1 LICCYVLLAALSANL
16 AFSQAVNATLLG
28 TVTDPSGAVVP
39 NAKVT
44 ITEVTTNTTRT
55 SQTNES
61 GYYFFAEVPPGSYSV
76 TVEATGFKMETR
88 KDIMVRVETNTR
100 VDIPLQTGSVTET
113 VEVTGAPPELQT
125 DSAATGEKIDRA
137 AVAEMPLISRE
148 I

>member
-1 LICCYVLLAALSANL
+1 
-16 AFSQAVNATLLG
+16 
-28 TVTDPSGAVVP
+28 
-39 NAKVT
+39 
-44 ITEVTTNTTRT
+44 
-55 SQTNES
+55 
-61 GYYFFAEVPPGSYSV
+61 
-76 TVEATGFKMETR
+76 
-88 KDIMVRVETNTR
+88 MVRVETNTR